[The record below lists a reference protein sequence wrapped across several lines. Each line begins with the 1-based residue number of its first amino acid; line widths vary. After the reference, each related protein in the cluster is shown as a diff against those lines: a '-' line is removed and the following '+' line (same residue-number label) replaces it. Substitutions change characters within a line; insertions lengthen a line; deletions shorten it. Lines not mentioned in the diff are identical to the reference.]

1 MTTSIYPKMVTTSG
15 WPSSIFPQCSSTK
28 YCSSKSFELGVQ
40 FVEISGPGGMKK
52 RFATG
57 TKASFAVDRFNSV
70 LKDPNL
76 PVVCIA
82 AVKEGEDP
90 IEFGPDVELILFDA
104 TWTLQIVQEG
114 LLFLLLPGLHC
125 LHLSFS

>member
-1 MTTSIYPKMVTTSG
+1 MSICTEKQHQ
-15 WPSSIFPQCSSTK
+15 PS
-28 YCSSKSFELGVQ
+28 
-40 FVEISGPGGMKK
+40 FVEISGPDGMKK

-114 LLFLLLPGLHC
+114 LIFLLLPGLHC
-125 LHLSFS
+125 LYPSFS

>member
-1 MTTSIYPKMVTTSG
+1 LTYGWLVFQALAEEQTSICTEKQRQ
-15 WPSSIFPQCSSTK
+15 PS
-28 YCSSKSFELGVQ
+28 
-40 FVEISGPGGMKK
+40 FVEISGSDGMKK

-90 IEFGPDVELILFDA
+90 IEFGPDVELTLFDA

>member
-1 MTTSIYPKMVTTSG
+1 MVTTSG
-15 WPSSIFPQCSSTK
+15 LPSSIFPNCSSNK
-28 YCSSKSFELGVQ
+28 DCSSKSFELGVQ
-40 FVEISGPGGMKK
+40 FVEISGPDGMKK

-57 TKASFAVDRFNSV
+57 TKASFAVDRFNSI

-76 PVVCIA
+76 SVVCIA

-114 LLFLLLPGLHC
+114 LLFILLPGLHC
-125 LHLSFS
+125 LYPSFS